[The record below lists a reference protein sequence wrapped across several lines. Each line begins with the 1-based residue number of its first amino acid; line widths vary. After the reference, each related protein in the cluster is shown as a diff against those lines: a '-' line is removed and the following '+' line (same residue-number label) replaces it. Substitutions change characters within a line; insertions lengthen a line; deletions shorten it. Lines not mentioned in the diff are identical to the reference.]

1 MTSQRGGLLSYKYRE
16 HAQTQE
22 LANLRRVRNLE
33 EICFDEVRKADQTL
47 IPQPRVGRSKW
58 KEVKAT
64 DFQPFHGRTIPAQKS
79 SRKLYQDAKIATAR
93 RKRRPIESQ
102 FSTPTRKT
110 APPNTKPVLPADQ
123 PNLARSYA
131 GPSDRRPDQRTPSS
145 RRKSSTDAGAAYG
158 DPTLAIAREAE
169 RRVSGP
175 KDAGRQGAGGWG
187 PGATGERAAGSS
199 EQPRAPA

>member
-1 MTSQRGGLLSYKYRE
+1 MGG
-16 HAQTQE
+16 
-22 LANLRRVRNLE
+22 
-33 EICFDEVRKADQTL
+33 
-47 IPQPRVGRSKW
+47 SKW

-93 RKRRPIESQ
+93 RKRRPTESQ

-175 KDAGRQGAGGWG
+175 KDAGRQGAGGRG
-187 PGATGERAAGSS
+187 PPGSELPGARSS
-199 EQPRAPA
+199 RGRRRD